1 MEKFFISKNNFNIS
15 SKQIK
20 KNCERKIQQINE
32 KSKNKSED
40 FVQLAKILNA
50 AAMTVEKQLN
60 ENTQVW
66 KEIWSVK
73 KNDFELDA
81 IDLDIDN
88 YEKMGILWDL
98 TEHVEKI
105 AFGRTNTEEIIA
117 KIY

>member
-1 MEKFFISKNNFNIS
+1 M
-15 SKQIK
+15 
-20 KNCERKIQQINE
+20 
-32 KSKNKSED
+32 
-40 FVQLAKILNA
+40 
-50 AAMTVEKQLN
+50 
-60 ENTQVW
+60 W